1 MEYSKEYKIG
11 KKMIIESDFSVKS
24 VKTFMGREGIGVNA
38 NIYYQNRKIGHI
50 IDSGNGGCLDIT
62 YYTKVG
68 GKDKWI
74 SRNPDVDKFVS
85 KLPKYT
91 WKWNTND
98 YISKEYDK
106 PTKCKFDEEDM
117 WNALVDEYLFVR
129 DFKKAMK
136 KIQVVHD
143 GKVFTFVKDNKPTS
157 LEKLYRHKGK
167 VIPFRKVI
175 KDMYDGCTILNDVS
189 NNKAM
194 RLFRTHCNPN

>member
-62 YYTKVG
+62 YYTKVN

-74 SRNPDVDKFVS
+74 PKNSVVDNFVS
-85 KLPKYT
+85 KLPTYKYDGGLNGV
-91 WKWNTND
+91 KLRPEH
-98 YISKEYDK
+98 S
-106 PTKCKFDEEDM
+106 FDEEDM

-136 KIQVVHD
+136 KIQVVHN
-143 GKVFTFVKDNKPTS
+143 GKVFTFVKDNKPHFLDKS
-157 LEKLYRHKGK
+157 YRYKGK
-167 VIPFRKVI
+167 NGVSFRKII

>member
-1 MEYSKEYKIG
+1 MKYSKEHKIG
-11 KKMIIESDFSVKS
+11 KKMILESDFSVKS
-24 VKTFMGREGIGVNA
+24 VKTFMGREGYGVNA

-85 KLPKYT
+85 ELPKYT
-91 WKWNTND
+91 WKW
-98 YISKEYDK
+98 DK
-106 PTKCKFDEEDM
+106 KDEPTKSKFDEEEM
-117 WNALVDEYLFVR
+117 WNILIDEYLFVK

-136 KIQVVHD
+136 KIQIVHNNKIL
-143 GKVFTFVKDNKPTS
+143 GFVKDNKPHFLDKS
-157 LEKLYRHKGK
+157 YRYKGK
-167 VIPFRKVI
+167 SGVSFREII
-175 KDMYDGCTILNDVS
+175 KDKYDGCTILNDVS

-194 RLFRTHCNPN
+194 RLFRTHASN